1 MSEIVYLDS
10 SLVHAEGNDRKTFD
24 EAALWEL
31 AESIRKNDLAQP
43 PTVRRLADDSYGIVA
58 GERRVRAMRL
68 LGWEKIPC
76 IVRALSDE
84 AASAIMLAENVARV
98 DLDPMEEAQS
108 YQRRV
113 DEFGWTVKEIADKA
127 GVSLERVKGRMKLLR
142 LAPRLRDLVSKKL
155 FPIGHAELVAT
166 LEIEQQLTA
175 LRLYERGATGYET
188 FSQIVMNL
196 RHADDQMSMFAL
208 EELVIAK
215 LDALKDAVAAIP
227 TSTHLPA
234 VRKTNSMTG
243 SEVMHGYIQDLL
255 AAGLETEAAAVGN
268 VLDVLVK
275 CNWLRPPRSVSK
287 G

>member
-1 MSEIVYLDS
+1 MSEIVYLES
-10 SLVHAEGNDRKTFD
+10 NLVHAEGNDRKVFD

-43 PTVRRLADDSYGIVA
+43 PTVRALSDGSFGIVA

-76 IVRALSDE
+76 IVRVLSDE

-108 YQRRV
+108 YQRRI
-113 DEFGWTVKEIADKA
+113 DEFGWSLKEISDKA
-127 GVSLERVKGRMKLLR
+127 GVSLERVKSRLKLLR
-142 LAPRLRDLVSKKL
+142 LAPRLRELVSKKL

-166 LEIEQQLTA
+166 LEVEQQLTA

-215 LDALKDAVAAIP
+215 LDALKEAVAAIP

-234 VRKTNSMTG
+234 VQKTNSMTG

-255 AAGLETEAAAVGN
+255 AAGLESEAAAVGN

>member
-76 IVRALSDE
+76 IVRVLSDE
-84 AASAIMLAENVARV
+84 ASSAIMLAENVARV

-166 LEIEQQLTA
+166 METEQQLTA

-215 LDALKDAVAAIP
+215 LDALKDAVASIP

-234 VRKTNSMTG
+234 VRKSNSMTG

-255 AAGLETEAAAVGN
+255 AAGLSTEAAAVGN